1 MLAAAENLECNTRDE
16 QSCVQET
23 DHQIEEGIAE
33 ALACPCVDDLRSG
46 PCGKPFEAAFSC
58 YLRHT
63 AKNKVAAHRPV
74 CLCEYTR
81 MCCDLSRISLAKVHS
96 SRPCHLS

>member
-1 MLAAAENLECNTRDE
+1 MVDAESTH
-16 QSCVQET
+16 QSSSSSQET
-23 DHQIEEGIAE
+23 DQQIEEGIAE

-63 AKNKVAAHRPV
+63 AKNKVAAHTPV
-74 CLCEYTR
+74 YFCEYTR
-81 MCCDLSRISLAKVHS
+81 MCDDLSQISLANMHS
-96 SRPCHLS
+96 SRTCHLS

>member
-1 MLAAAENLECNTRDE
+1 MVDAESTQ
-16 QSCVQET
+16 QSSSSSQET
-23 DHQIEEGIAE
+23 DQQIEEGIAE

-63 AKNKVAAHRPV
+63 AKNKEA
-74 CLCEYTR
+74 
-81 MCCDLSRISLAKVHS
+81 SLDAGCMERFQELQQCMAKHPEAFAEFDPATTFRRS
-96 SRPCHLS
+96 ED